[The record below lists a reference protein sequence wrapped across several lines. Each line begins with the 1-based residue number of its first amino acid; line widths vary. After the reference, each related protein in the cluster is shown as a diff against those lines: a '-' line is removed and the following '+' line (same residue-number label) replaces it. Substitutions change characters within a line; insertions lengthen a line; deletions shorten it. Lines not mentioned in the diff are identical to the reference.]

1 MKVISTVINV
11 CEVLVEKYHGNEDA
25 SQNTRCVWE
34 DNVTTG
40 HETESGKCIQV
51 PQHVTNGSSLDN
63 KPSVSIN
70 SRWTVTMWA
79 HVRIR
84 VRRNIISTDHQR

>member
-1 MKVISTVINV
+1 MAINV
-11 CEVLVEKYHGNEDA
+11 REVLVEKYNGNEDA

-40 HETESGKCIQV
+40 HETESGKRIKLAK
-51 PQHVTNGSSLDN
+51 HVTKGSSLDD